1 MEGIIGLDDEKVD
14 YQVWKWKEVN
24 TQYQAY
30 ILVRT
35 LIYYVISGSADLD
48 SFLNDYVHIQTLI
61 LRMRYRSQALI
72 LSWLL
77 RYLWDRTVLCQIFSS
92 LYNLI
97 SQARQRSLPHVIF
110 SKRHVWWDSSLALPP
125 LLSNSILSREWAD
138 EAGHFDSSP
147 SYPSLRPQ
155 PKDYKGTRQQC
166 LWVANKEM
174 ENNLG

>member
-77 RYLWDRTVLCQIFSS
+77 RYL
-92 LYNLI
+92 
-97 SQARQRSLPHVIF
+97 
-110 SKRHVWWDSSLALPP
+110 
-125 LLSNSILSREWAD
+125 
-138 EAGHFDSSP
+138 
-147 SYPSLRPQ
+147 
-155 PKDYKGTRQQC
+155 
-166 LWVANKEM
+166 
-174 ENNLG
+174 